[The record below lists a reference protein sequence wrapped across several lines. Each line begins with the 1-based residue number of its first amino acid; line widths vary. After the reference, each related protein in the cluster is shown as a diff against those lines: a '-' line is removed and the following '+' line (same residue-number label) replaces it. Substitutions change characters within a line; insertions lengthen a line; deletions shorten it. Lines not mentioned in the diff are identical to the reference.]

1 MWRES
6 DRETFKYNTARTTHM
21 EQIAIF
27 LSLLSQTVQVFHLVK
42 FLDSGVVYLATI
54 SFFFFLFPSICLPF
68 CHSSVPVCLL
78 LLFGMQCW
86 SLCVACFTYFLM
98 VCKVGFFLSFFT
110 NNFLFHNLSDSCSLY
125 VHARGMGCVCV
136 CANFI
141 SLFDL
146 IYI

>member
-54 SFFFFLFPSICLPF
+54 SFFFFF
-68 CHSSVPVCLL
+68 VP
-78 LLFGMQCW
+78 
-86 SLCVACFTYFLM
+86 
-98 VCKVGFFLSFFT
+98 
-110 NNFLFHNLSDSCSLY
+110 
-125 VHARGMGCVCV
+125 
-136 CANFI
+136 
-141 SLFDL
+141 
-146 IYI
+146 